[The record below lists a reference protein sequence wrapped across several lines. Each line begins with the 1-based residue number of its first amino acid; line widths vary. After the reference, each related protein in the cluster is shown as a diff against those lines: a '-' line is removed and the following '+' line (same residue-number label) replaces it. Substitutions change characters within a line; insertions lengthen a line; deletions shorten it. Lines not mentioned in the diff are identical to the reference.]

1 MRRSC
6 LQPHA
11 ELLAFR
17 APYLEEKLTRE
28 QIVSSREDAVAY
40 FDELKKYLWLCDSV
54 TTHRIPMLSRW
65 VDEVWHQFV
74 LFTTEYT
81 GFCGRFFGR
90 YVHHTPNEAPSASDE
105 AAPPGAAP
113 TVATNAE
120 FAALYE
126 REFGPLPR
134 LWDDSER
141 VGLRTRLFRTGP
153 RLHVRTGPEKSD
165 LVAVDDDRL
174 IARIV
179 HWCEPALRFIVE
191 NDVFLVRELPAL
203 LYDEDKVR
211 LARLLMRRG
220 VARIAP

>member
-1 MRRSC
+1 

-28 QIVSSREDAVAY
+28 QIVSSLADAVAY
-40 FDELKKYLWLCDSV
+40 FDELKKYLWLCNSV
-54 TTHRIPMLSRW
+54 TTHRIPMLSRL

-81 GFCGRFFGR
+81 DFCERFFGR
-90 YVHHTPNEAPSASDE
+90 YVHHTPNEAPSANDE
-105 AAPPGAAP
+105 PAQSETALTA
-113 TVATNAE
+113 ATNAE

-134 LWDDSER
+134 LWDDSES

-153 RLHVRTGPEKSD
+153 QLHVRTGPEKSD

-179 HWCEPALRFIVE
+179 NWFEPALRFIVE
-191 NDVFLVRELPAL
+191 NEVFLVRELPSIICE
-203 LYDEDKVR
+203 EDKVR
-211 LARLLMRRG
+211 FARLLMRRG